1 METEIS
7 GFHHVLIPTLHQGE
21 SQCFPGMPASWNL
34 LQYVFLEQQ
43 IQMCLFSLSMR
54 QPLAHLYQHYM
65 YEGKKGGQKGRGED
79 TSIRK
84 IIHLM
89 NFICKISTE

>member
-7 GFHHVLIPTLHQGE
+7 CFHHVLITTLDQGK
-21 SQCFPGMPASWNL
+21 SQCFSGMPASWNL
-34 LQYVFLEQQ
+34 LQYVFLEKQ
-43 IQMCLFSLSMR
+43 IQICLFSLSMR
-54 QPLAHLYQHYM
+54 QPVAHLYQHYM
-65 YEGKKGGQKGRGED
+65 YEGQKGKED

>member
-7 GFHHVLIPTLHQGE
+7 GFHRVLITTLEQGR
-21 SQCFPGMPASWNL
+21 SQWFSGMPASWDL

-65 YEGKKGGQKGRGED
+65 YEGKKEGQRGRGKD
-79 TSIRK
+79 TSISK
-84 IIHLM
+84 NNPFNEFYL
-89 NFICKISTE
+89 